1 MNKLDGLF
9 EKKSEIALGGGQ
21 KRIDAQ
27 HARNK
32 LTARERMEILF
43 DKGSFRELDVFVS
56 HRCHNF
62 GMEETHAPGDG
73 VVTGFGRIEGRPVYA
88 FAQDFT
94 VLGGSLGEAHAD
106 KIVKVQQ
113 MALRMGA
120 PLVGIYDSG
129 GARIQEGVNSL
140 DGFAKIFYQNTISS
154 GVIPQI
160 SVIMG
165 PCAGGAVYSPAITDF
180 IFMVDQTSQMFITG
194 PLVIKAVT
202 GEDISSEA
210 LGGAKTH
217 NTVSG
222 VAQFIGKNDKE
233 TLLDVRELLS
243 YLPSSNREP
252 APCLEI
258 TDAPDRLIERFNGF
272 IPDDPK
278 KPYDIYEIIKGLADH
293 GEYYDVMPLF
303 AKNMATCFIRI
314 NGKTVGVIANQ
325 PLFMAGCLDINSSD
339 KAARFIRFCDAF
351 RIPLL
356 TLVDVPGFLPGV
368 EQETGGIIRHGAK
381 MLFAYCEATVP
392 KVTMVLRKAYGGA
405 YIAMCSRGLGSDI
418 NFAWPTAQI
427 AVMGAEGAA
436 DIVFTKEINSA
447 PAPEEKRKEKIAEYE
462 EKFNNPYCAAE
473 RGYVEDII
481 EPATARQKILE
492 AFEML
497 RTKKQELPEKRHGN
511 IPL

>member
-1 MNKLDGLF
+1 MGKLDDLRR
-9 EKKSEIALGGGQ
+9 KKGEIALGGGQ

-27 HARNK
+27 HARKK

-43 DKGSFRELDVFVS
+43 DKGTFTELDVFVS

-62 GMEETHAPGDG
+62 SMADTYAPGDG
-73 VVTGFGRIEGRPVYA
+73 VVTGFGRVDGRVVYA

-106 KIVKVQQ
+106 KIVKVQEL
-113 MALRMGA
+113 ALKMGA
-120 PLVGIYDSG
+120 PVVGMYDSG

-140 DGFAKIFYQNTISS
+140 DGFAKIFYNNTISS

-202 GEDISSEA
+202 GEDISAEE

-217 NTVSG
+217 NTISG
-222 VAQFIGKNDKE
+222 VAQFIGENDKD
-233 TLLDVRELLS
+233 TLLKVRELLS
-243 YLPSSNREP
+243 YLPSSNKDRGQS
-252 APCLEI
+252 LGV
-258 TDAPDRLIERFNGF
+258 TDSPDRLIPGFNGF
-272 IPDDPK
+272 IPEDPK
-278 KPYDIYEIIKGLADH
+278 KPYDIYDIIEKLADE
-293 GEYYDVMPLF
+293 GKYYDVMPYF
-303 AKNMATCFIRI
+303 SKNIATCFIRL

-325 PLFMAGCLDINSSD
+325 PLFMAGCLDLNASD

-351 RIPLL
+351 NIPLL

-381 MLFAYCEATVP
+381 LLFSYCEATVP

-418 NFAWPTAQI
+418 NMAWPTAQI

-436 DIVFTKEINSA
+436 DIVFTKEINNA
-447 PAPEEKRKEKIAEYE
+447 DDPMVKRLEKIAEYE
-462 EKFNNPYCAAE
+462 MKFNNPYCAAE

-481 EPATARQKILE
+481 EPAEARKRVID

-497 RTKKQELPEKRHGN
+497 HTKREELPGKRHGN